1 MNHIITS
8 KNTLI
13 CRLIMQIVN
22 DYLTSV
28 GKCSMAGPNG
38 IDVKHSQYYPAFLT
52 NDVCHCVIVLL
63 NS

>member
-1 MNHIITS
+1 
-8 KNTLI
+8 
-13 CRLIMQIVN
+13 MQIVN